1 MVLLGQSQILPK
13 QCSLRRRVV
22 CKASKI
28 EIGKGTTREEVPCKH
43 LTNGLDVEAKSSDT
57 GLSSKEQREDKGE
70 YQCKQVAPAWKGRLN
85 GTISS
90 NLDREISHERPL
102 P

>member
-1 MVLLGQSQILPK
+1 MVLLGQPQILPK

-22 CKASKI
+22 CKTSEI
-28 EIGKGTTREEVPCKH
+28 EVRKGTTGEEVPCKH

-57 GLSSKEQREDKGE
+57 RLSSEEQRKDKGE

-90 NLDREISHERPL
+90 DRDEEL
-102 P
+102 L